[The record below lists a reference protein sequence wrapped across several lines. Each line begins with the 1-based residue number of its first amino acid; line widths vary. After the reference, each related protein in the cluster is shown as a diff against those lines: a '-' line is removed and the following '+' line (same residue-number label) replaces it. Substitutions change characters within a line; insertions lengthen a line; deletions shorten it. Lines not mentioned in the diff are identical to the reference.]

1 MTNLEFIRAKLPDF
15 LVGDNVVASNLA
27 VHDLDALSFV
37 RDDKQK
43 DLDLAYVDCLQYI
56 LRLPSSISQGGFS
69 LSAVDKDFYRAEI
82 SAILNKYGLPSY
94 DDATKPDITNAGSWL

>member
-1 MTNLEFIRAKLPDF
+1 MTNLEFIRAKLPEF
-15 LVGDNVVASNLA
+15 LVGDSVVASNLA

-37 RDDKQK
+37 HEDRQK

-82 SAILNKYGLPSY
+82 SSIYNKYGMSSY
-94 DDATKPDITNAGSWL
+94 DDAMKPDITKASSWL